1 LETTEG
7 LLFAPSVAVA
17 LPSRRLTHRSRFP
30 SLHCSGDFD
39 DNSGVYTVPVSG
51 VYYVQTHL
59 RVVQQSK
66 ASGCTGLIRVTLEVN
81 GDVQGHNGQTSFDSN
96 PPCYGTTEVVQ
107 GMGYY
112 RKGDRVRG

>member
-1 LETTEG
+1 MC
-7 LLFAPSVAVA
+7 FAPAPVP
-17 LPSRRLTHRSRFP
+17 LNPLHIHFSRFP

-59 RVVQQSK
+59 RVAHQSK
-66 ASGCTGLIRVTLEVN
+66 AAGCSGLIRVMLY
-81 GDVQGHNGQTSFDSN
+81 GDLGGHNGQISFDSN
-96 PPCYGTTEVVQ
+96 PPCFGTTEVVQ

-112 RKGDRVRG
+112 RKGDRVRGGR